1 MTGRKIE
8 CCDTHSMNRTG
19 RLWRVCAYYS
29 AFVAL
34 GLILSSIGPTLPAL
48 ADLTGVSLGALSSV
62 FLARSTGYLIGAM
75 LGGRLYD
82 RFPGHLLMAG
92 MLALMAVTMVL
103 APLSPTLLVLI
114 GVFVCLGAAEGTLD
128 VGGNTLLTW
137 LFPTGLGP
145 WMNGL
150 HLFFGVGAML
160 SPLIITF
167 TMGQMQGTVTTAYW
181 SLAALMVPVI
191 ILLLFLPSPPIA
203 AHARERTES
212 LARHRTTI
220 FLVAGLLFATVGAE
234 VGFGN
239 WIFTYAL
246 TQNVADEG
254 GAALLTSVFWGVFT
268 FGRVLAIPLAARMAP
283 SAILLFCLAGCAV
296 GSIVAL
302 VEPQGVAVIWVATII
317 SGLAVAPMFATVL
330 SLAGERMPI
339 TGRVTGWFFVGSSAG
354 GMTVP
359 WVVGQL
365 FESVGPG
372 SVFLVALANLA
383 VGLVMYAVFVLR
395 PKGSPN

>member
-1 MTGRKIE
+1 
-8 CCDTHSMNRTG
+8 MNRTG

-29 AFVAL
+29 AFVGL
-34 GLILSSIGPTLPAL
+34 GLVLSSIGPTLPAL
-48 ADLTGVSLGALSSV
+48 ADLTDVSLSALSSV
-62 FLARSTGYLIGAM
+62 FLARSTGYLLGAL

-82 RFPGHLLMAG
+82 RFPGHPLMAG

-114 GVFVCLGAAEGTLD
+114 GIFVCLGTAEGTLD

-150 HLFFGVGAML
+150 HLFFGLGAML
-160 SPLIITF
+160 SPLIIRF
-167 TMGQMQGTVTTAYW
+167 AMGQMQGTVTTAYW
-181 SLAALMVPVI
+181 SLAALLVPVI
-191 ILLLFLPSPPIA
+191 ALLLFLPSPPIA
-203 AHARERTES
+203 PHARQRTES

-220 FLVAGLLFATVGAE
+220 FLVAGLLFAVVGAE
-234 VGFGN
+234 VGLGN

-246 TQNVADEG
+246 TQQVADEN
-254 GAALLTSVFWGVFT
+254 GAAVLTSAFWGIFT
-268 FGRVLAIPLAARMAP
+268 FGRLLGIPLAARMAP
-283 SAILLFCLAGCAV
+283 SAILLLCFAGCAV

-302 VEPQGVAVIWVATII
+302 VQPQGVAVIWVATMI

-339 TGRVTGWFFVGSSAG
+339 TGRVTGWFFIGSSVG
-354 GMTVP
+354 GMAVP

-372 SVFLVALANLA
+372 SVFLVALVNLA
-383 VGLVMYAVFVLR
+383 VGLVLYAVFVLR
-395 PKGSPN
+395 PKSNSN

>member
-1 MTGRKIE
+1 MK
-8 CCDTHSMNRTG
+8 RTG

-29 AFVAL
+29 AFVGL
-34 GLILSSIGPTLPAL
+34 GLVLSSLGPTLPAL
-48 ADLTGVSLGALSSV
+48 AELTGVSLSALSNV
-62 FLARSTGYLIGAM
+62 FLARSSGYLLGAM

-82 RFPGHLLMAG
+82 RFPGHPLMAG

-114 GVFVCLGAAEGTLD
+114 CVFVCLGAAEGTLD

-160 SPLIITF
+160 SPLIISF
-167 TMGQMQGTVTTAYW
+167 AMGPMQGTVTTAYW
-181 SLAALMVPVI
+181 SLAALMLPVI
-191 ILLLFLPSPPIA
+191 ALLLLLPSPAIA
-203 AHARERTES
+203 AHARERPES
-212 LARHRTTI
+212 LARYRKTI
-220 FLVAGLLFATVGAE
+220 FLVAGLLFAVVGAE
-234 VGFGN
+234 VGLGN

-246 TQNVADEG
+246 KQNVADEG
-254 GAALLTSVFWGVFT
+254 GAALLTSAFWGVFT
-268 FGRVLAIPLAARMAP
+268 FGRLLGIPLAARLAP
-283 SAILLFCLAGCAV
+283 SAILLFCFVGCAL
-296 GSIVAL
+296 GSIIAIAQ
-302 VEPQGVAVIWVATII
+302 PQGVAAVWAATIV

-339 TGRVTGWFFVGSSAG
+339 TGRATGWFFIGSSTG
-354 GMTVP
+354 GMAVP

-365 FESVGPG
+365 FESAGPG

-383 VGLVMYAVFVLR
+383 VGLVMYAAFVLGPKTR
-395 PKGSPN
+395 PA

>member
-1 MTGRKIE
+1 
-8 CCDTHSMNRTG
+8 MNRTD
-19 RLWRVCAYYS
+19 RNWRVGAYYC
-29 AFVAL
+29 AFVGL
-34 GLILSSIGPTLPAL
+34 GLVLSSLGPTLPAL

-62 FLARSTGYLIGAM
+62 FLGRSTGYLLGAL

-82 RFPGHLLMAG
+82 RLPGHPLMAS
-92 MLALMAVTMVL
+92 MLAIMAVTMVL
-103 APLSPTLLVLI
+103 APLSPSLLVLI
-114 GVFVCLGAAEGTLD
+114 CVFVCLGAAEGTLD

-160 SPLIITF
+160 SPLIVSF

-181 SLAALMVPVI
+181 SLAALMLPVI
-191 ILLLFLPSPPIA
+191 ALLLFLPSPPIA
-203 AHARERTES
+203 VHARERVES
-212 LARHRTTI
+212 LVQHRTTI

-234 VGFGN
+234 VGLGN

-246 TQNVADEG
+246 KQNVADEG
-254 GAALLTSVFWGVFT
+254 GAALLTSAFWGVFT
-268 FGRVLAIPLAARMAP
+268 FGRLLGIPLAARVAP
-283 SAILLFCLAGCAV
+283 STILLCCLAGCAV
-296 GSIVAL
+296 GSTVAIFQ
-302 VEPQGVAVIWVATII
+302 PQGVAMIWVATII

-339 TGRVTGWFFVGSSAG
+339 TGRATGWFFIGSSAG
-354 GMTVP
+354 GMVVP

-365 FESVGPG
+365 FETVGPS
-372 SVFLVALANLA
+372 SVFFVALANTALGLA
-383 VGLVMYAVFVLR
+383 VYAVFVLR
-395 PKGSPN
+395 PR

>member
-1 MTGRKIE
+1 V
-8 CCDTHSMNRTG
+8 NRTD

-29 AFVAL
+29 AFIGL
-34 GLILSSIGPTLPAL
+34 GLVLSSVGPTLPAL

-82 RFPGHLLMAG
+82 RFPGHPLMAG
-92 MLALMAVTMVL
+92 MLALMAIAMAL
-103 APLSPTLLVLI
+103 APLSPTLTVLI

-150 HLFFGVGAML
+150 HFFFGVGAML
-160 SPLIITF
+160 SPLIISF
-167 TMGQMQGTVTTAYW
+167 AMGQMQGTVITAYW
-181 SLAALMVPVI
+181 SLAALMLPVI
-191 ILLLFLPSPPIA
+191 AFLLFLPSPPIA
-203 AHARERTES
+203 AHAQERTES
-212 LARHRTTI
+212 LAQHRTTI

-246 TQNVADEG
+246 TQNIANEG
-254 GAALLTSVFWGVFT
+254 SGALLTSAFWGAFT
-268 FGRVLAIPLAARMAP
+268 FGRLLGIPLAARMAP
-283 SAILLFCLAGCAV
+283 ATILLLCLVGCV
-296 GSIVAL
+296 IGSVIAMVQ
-302 VEPQGVAVIWVATII
+302 PQGVAMIWMATIV

-339 TGRVTGWFFVGSSAG
+339 TGRATGWFFIGSSAG

-359 WVVGQL
+359 WVIGQL
-365 FESVGPG
+365 FEPVGPG
-372 SVFLVALANLA
+372 AVFLVALANLA
-383 VGLVMYAVFVLR
+383 VGLVVYAVFVLR
-395 PKGSPN
+395 PRHKPI

>member
-1 MTGRKIE
+1 
-8 CCDTHSMNRTG
+8 MNRTG

-29 AFVAL
+29 AFVGL
-34 GLILSSIGPTLPAL
+34 GLVLSSVGPTLPAL
-48 ADLTGVSLGALSSV
+48 ADLIGVSLDALSSV

-82 RFPGHLLMAG
+82 RFQGHPLMAG
-92 MLALMAVTMVL
+92 MLSLMALTMAL
-103 APLSPTLLVLI
+103 APLSPTLLVLLC
-114 GVFVCLGAAEGTLD
+114 VFVCLGAAEGTLD
-128 VGGNTLLTW
+128 VGSNTLLTW

-150 HLFFGVGAML
+150 HFFFGVGAML
-160 SPLIITF
+160 SPLIISF

-181 SLAALMVPVI
+181 SLAALMIPVI
-191 ILLLFLPSPPIA
+191 ALLLFLPSPPIA
-203 AHARERTES
+203 AHAQERTES

-220 FLVAGLLFATVGAE
+220 VLVAGLLFATVGAE

-246 TQNVADEG
+246 AQNVADEG
-254 GAALLTSVFWGVFT
+254 GTALLTSAFWGSFT
-268 FGRVLAIPLAARMAP
+268 FGRLLGIPLAARLAP
-283 SAILLFCLAGCAV
+283 SAILLLCLAGCAV
-296 GSIVAL
+296 GSVVAM
-302 VEPQGVAVIWVATII
+302 VQPQGVAMIWVATIV

-339 TGRVTGWFFVGSSAG
+339 TGRATGWFFIGSSAG
-354 GMTVP
+354 SMTVP

-365 FESVGPG
+365 FEPVGPG
-372 SVFLVALANLA
+372 SVFLVSLANLA
-383 VGLVMYAVFVLR
+383 VGLVIYAVFVLR
-395 PKGSPN
+395 PRNSPI